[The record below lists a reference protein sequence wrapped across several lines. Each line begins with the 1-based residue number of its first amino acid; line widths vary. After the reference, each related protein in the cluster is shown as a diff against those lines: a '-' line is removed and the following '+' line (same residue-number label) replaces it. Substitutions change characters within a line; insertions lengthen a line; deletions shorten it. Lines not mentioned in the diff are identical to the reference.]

1 MTESTVPAP
10 TMNESTVAL
19 IAARAG
25 FISMRPYSAPANA
38 TLISINAPQ

>member
-10 TMNESTVAL
+10 TMNESTVTL
-19 IAARAG
+19 IAGHAG

-38 TLISINAPQ
+38 VLISIDAPQ